1 MGKAEW
7 DTGVLLRSIAAQ
19 FREGLSD
26 LHMAEGKRS
35 PSKKRRSA
43 PLKDKRSPY
52 ADRGRLRMARLAR
65 NIETCAALIG
75 GEPLKRENSDIVRLI
90 STICEES
97 ADLAEYLGL
106 DLTFLCAEESHFCAI
121 HAEYVR
127 QLAYH
132 LLSNAMK
139 HTPSG
144 GRVRVS
150 LRFQRPARR
159 VLLSVEDNG
168 SGIAADRLPA
178 LFDSFQRNPGNPDA
192 PRGIGLGLPIC
203 KLVAEAHGGFM
214 AVESELGKGSKFT
227 LNIPDEASKTVQ
239 FRQRGF
245 FVSDGGTHP
254 GLLELSDALP
264 AEAFRIGTQS

>member
-7 DTGVLLRSIAAQ
+7 DTSVLLRSIAAQ

-26 LHMAEGKRS
+26 LHMAERKS
-35 PSKKRRSA
+35 APSKKRRSP
-43 PLKDKRSPY
+43 PLTDKGSTY
-52 ADRGRLRMARLAR
+52 ADRGRLRMARLAQ
-65 NIETCAALIG
+65 NIETCAVLMG
-75 GEPLKRENSDIVRLI
+75 RESLKRENSDIVRLV
-90 STICEES
+90 STICEET

-106 DLTFLCAEESHFCAI
+106 DLTFVCAEEAHICAI
-121 HAEYVR
+121 SAEYIR

-139 HTPSG
+139 RTPSG

-150 LRFQRPARR
+150 LRFQRSARR
-159 VLLSVEDNG
+159 ILLSVEDSG
-168 SGIAADRLPA
+168 CGIAADRLPA
-178 LFDSFQRNPGNPDA
+178 LFDSFQRNPANPDA

-203 KLVAEAHGGFM
+203 KLIAEAHGGFM

-227 LNIPDEASKTVQ
+227 LNIPDEKSKTVQ

-264 AEAFRIGTQS
+264 AEAFRIGKQ